1 MGGFG
6 ELQRRLRAGSGY
18 KWWVLGLVMLGTFM
32 AVLDVTVVNVGIPTI
47 MSAFHIGISSAEW
60 IVTAYMITMTIMLPS
75 SGWIADRFGNK
86 RFYIV
91 GLALFTLGS
100 GLCAQAD
107 SDAFLIGA
115 RALQGVGSGIIQS
128 LGLAIVTREF
138 PPQQRGLALGLWA
151 VAAAASISFGPLIG
165 GYLVD
170 DFSWHLIF
178 DVNVPIGILAIAL
191 SAVVQKEW
199 KSPVR
204 GRFDWAGFV
213 SIALFMPL
221 SVYGL
226 AKGNSPSN
234 PDGWASPQ
242 VIGCFVAAA
251 VALAVFIAVEL
262 RHPHPLLNIRLLGDR
277 HFGVA
282 MTVLFIFGIGML
294 GGTYL
299 LPLYMQKGLGY
310 TAIMAGSVFLPVGL
324 IQGVLSTCSGFL
336 TRYIKPL
343 FIAVTGILVM
353 TLSFYFA
360 SRFTLH
366 TTHAQIM
373 LVLYLR
379 GFGMGLTFAPLN
391 DFSLMNLSQR
401 DMASAAGISNS
412 IKQLSGSVS
421 IALLTV
427 ILTGRTAFH
436 SAQGG
441 LSSAESYVAGISDD
455 FLFVTFVSL
464 ASALPFLWLLRPRR
478 KAASFKSEGTGT

>member
-1 MGGFG
+1 MRNPR
-6 ELQRRLRAGSGY
+6 ERIRNSRGY
-18 KWWVLGLVMLGTFM
+18 KWWILSLVMLGTFM
-32 AVLDVTVVNVGIPTI
+32 AVMDVTVVNVGLPTI
-47 MSAFHIGISSAEW
+47 MSVFHIPISTAEW
-60 IVTAYMITMTIMLPS
+60 VITAYMITMTLMLPS
-75 SGWIADRFGNK
+75 AGWIADRIGNK
-86 RFYIV
+86 RMYIL
-91 GLALFTLGS
+91 GLVLFTFGS
-100 GLCAQAD
+100 WLCGRAG
-107 SDAFLIGA
+107 SDMFLISA
-115 RALQGVGSGIIQS
+115 RALQGFGSGIIQS

-138 PPQQRGLALGLWA
+138 PPQQWRGSRAG
-151 VAAAASISFGPLIG
+151 S
-165 GYLVD
+165 
-170 DFSWHLIF
+170 
-178 DVNVPIGILAIAL
+178 
-191 SAVVQKEW
+191 
-199 KSPVR
+199 
-204 GRFDWAGFV
+204 FDWPGFLCV
-213 SIALFMPL
+213 VCFMPL
-221 SVYGL
+221 LIFAL
-226 AKGNSPSN
+226 ARGNSPSN
-234 PDGWASPQ
+234 PEGWSSPE
-242 VIGCFVAAA
+242 VIGCFAVAAA
-251 VALAVFIAVEL
+251 ALIVFIVREL
-262 RHPHPLLNIRLLGDR
+262 RCENPLLNLKLLGER
-277 HFGVA
+277 NFGVSMA
-282 MTVLFIFGIGML
+282 VLAVFGIGML

>member
-1 MGGFG
+1 MSKAAALIVFIVRELRCENPLLNLKLLGERNFG
-6 ELQRRLRAGSGY
+6 VS
-18 KWWVLGLVMLGTFM
+18 M
-32 AVLDVTVVNVGIPTI
+32 AVL
-47 MSAFHIGISSAEW
+47 A
-60 IVTAYMITMTIMLPS
+60 
-75 SGWIADRFGNK
+75 
-86 RFYIV
+86 
-91 GLALFTLGS
+91 
-100 GLCAQAD
+100 
-107 SDAFLIGA
+107 
-115 RALQGVGSGIIQS
+115 
-128 LGLAIVTREF
+128 
-138 PPQQRGLALGLWA
+138 
-151 VAAAASISFGPLIG
+151 
-165 GYLVD
+165 
-170 DFSWHLIF
+170 
-178 DVNVPIGILAIAL
+178 
-191 SAVVQKEW
+191 
-199 KSPVR
+199 
-204 GRFDWAGFV
+204 
-213 SIALFMPL
+213 
-221 SVYGL
+221 
-226 AKGNSPSN
+226 
-234 PDGWASPQ
+234 
-242 VIGCFVAAA
+242 
-251 VALAVFIAVEL
+251 
-262 RHPHPLLNIRLLGDR
+262 
-277 HFGVA
+277 
-282 MTVLFIFGIGML
+282 IFGIGML

-336 TRYIKPL
+336 TRYVKPL

-391 DFSLMNLSQR
+391 DFSLMNLSQC

>member
-1 MGGFG
+1 
-6 ELQRRLRAGSGY
+6 
-18 KWWVLGLVMLGTFM
+18 M
-32 AVLDVTVVNVGIPTI
+32 AVL
-47 MSAFHIGISSAEW
+47 A
-60 IVTAYMITMTIMLPS
+60 
-75 SGWIADRFGNK
+75 
-86 RFYIV
+86 
-91 GLALFTLGS
+91 
-100 GLCAQAD
+100 
-107 SDAFLIGA
+107 
-115 RALQGVGSGIIQS
+115 
-128 LGLAIVTREF
+128 
-138 PPQQRGLALGLWA
+138 
-151 VAAAASISFGPLIG
+151 
-165 GYLVD
+165 
-170 DFSWHLIF
+170 
-178 DVNVPIGILAIAL
+178 
-191 SAVVQKEW
+191 
-199 KSPVR
+199 
-204 GRFDWAGFV
+204 
-213 SIALFMPL
+213 
-221 SVYGL
+221 
-226 AKGNSPSN
+226 
-234 PDGWASPQ
+234 
-242 VIGCFVAAA
+242 
-251 VALAVFIAVEL
+251 
-262 RHPHPLLNIRLLGDR
+262 
-277 HFGVA
+277 
-282 MTVLFIFGIGML
+282 IFGIGML

-436 SAQGG
+436 SAQGRT
-441 LSSAESYVAGISDD
+441 
-455 FLFVTFVSL
+455 LFGGK
-464 ASALPFLWLLRPRR
+464 LRGRYLR
-478 KAASFKSEGTGT
+478 